1 MQLVDGYV
9 LDRSLLSRQ
18 EQVDLLAALQGL
30 AAARYPLDGAVQDK
44 LRALFGAREAPWI
57 DVDFSDWSN
66 LHRGLFLDLRRAI
79 LERRV
84 VAFTYFNARGEVRA
98 RTAEPLQLRFKGRAW
113 YLLAHCRSAQDLR
126 LFKLTR
132 MEGVQLLEERFSRS
146 APPQAD
152 EPPPLPEFEA
162 PETVLR
168 VDASLTYRVL
178 DEFEPEQRQRQPDG
192 SFLVRVRYPVDAWLV
207 GLPPLLRAGSGGAGA
222 ARPPRGRARGAAK
235 NRRPLRKIGR
245 AAVPFSLVYWS
256 QKFRRGGTQMNANE
270 KFCQSCGMPLTDPDL
285 LATEA
290 NGAKNADYCLYCYK
304 DGAFVQDCTMEEM
317 IDFCAPIWVREM
329 PGMTEDAA
337 RAQMRAFFPQL
348 KRWKRA

>member
-1 MQLVDGYV
+1 MQERLFGILHLLVLRGRMTTAELAAHFEVSSRTIRRDIDALCRSGVPLYAERGRGGGVQLVDGYV

-18 EQVDLLAALQGL
+18 EQVDLLAALQSL
-30 AAARYPLDGAVQDK
+30 AAARYPLDGAVLDK

-84 VAFTYFNARGEVRA
+84 IAFTYFNARGEVRA

-132 MEGVQLLEERFSRS
+132 MEGVQLLEERFTRS

-152 EPPPLPEFEA
+152 EPPPLPECGA

-178 DEFEPEQRQRQPDG
+178 DEFEPGQRQRQPDG

-207 GLPPLLRAGSGGAGA
+207 GYLLSFGPEAEVLEPPGLR
-222 ARPPRGRARGAAK
+222 
-235 NRRPLRKIGR
+235 
-245 AAVPFSLVYWS
+245 
-256 QKFRRGGTQMNANE
+256 
-270 KFCQSCGMPLTDPDL
+270 
-285 LATEA
+285 EA
-290 NGAKNADYCLYCYK
+290 
-304 DGAFVQDCTMEEM
+304 
-317 IDFCAPIWVREM
+317 VREALQKTADRY
-329 PGMTEDAA
+329 G
-337 RAQMRAFFPQL
+337 
-348 KRWKRA
+348 K

>member
-1 MQLVDGYV
+1 MQERLFGILHLLVLRGRMTTAELAAHFEVSGRTIRRDIDALCRSGVPLYAERGRGGGVQLVDGYV

-18 EQVDLLAALQGL
+18 EQVDLLAALQSL

-132 MEGVQLLEERFSRS
+132 MEGVQLLEERFTRS
-146 APPQAD
+146 APPQAG

-178 DEFEPEQRQRQPDG
+178 DEFEPGQRQRQPDG

-207 GLPPLLRAGSGGAGA
+207 GYLLSFGPEAEVLEPPGLR
-222 ARPPRGRARGAAK
+222 
-235 NRRPLRKIGR
+235 
-245 AAVPFSLVYWS
+245 
-256 QKFRRGGTQMNANE
+256 
-270 KFCQSCGMPLTDPDL
+270 
-285 LATEA
+285 EA
-290 NGAKNADYCLYCYK
+290 
-304 DGAFVQDCTMEEM
+304 
-317 IDFCAPIWVREM
+317 VREALQKTADRY
-329 PGMTEDAA
+329 G
-337 RAQMRAFFPQL
+337 
-348 KRWKRA
+348 K